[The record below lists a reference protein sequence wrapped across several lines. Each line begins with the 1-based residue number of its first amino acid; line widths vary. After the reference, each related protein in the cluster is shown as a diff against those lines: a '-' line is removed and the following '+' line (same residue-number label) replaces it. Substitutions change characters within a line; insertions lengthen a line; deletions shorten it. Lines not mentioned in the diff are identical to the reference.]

1 MDTSGERFVDGRL
14 NLWRGFGVEPKPGEW
29 PLLRRH
35 ILDVLCSGNKE
46 HARYMARWI
55 AWGVQNPIKQSEVA
69 LVLGGDKGTGKGK
82 FLRLLCRL
90 FGTHA
95 RIPGAVTGGRTG
107 VSRQHPC
114 RYSQPS
120 DGSSFLTGLTWG
132 GGGALRGQL

>member
-14 NLWRGFGVEPKPGEW
+14 NLWRGFGSEPKPGEW

-46 HARYMARWI
+46 HAQYMARWI
-55 AWGVQNPIKQSEVA
+55 AWRVQNPIKQSEVA

-95 RIPGAVTGGRTG
+95 I
-107 VSRQHPC
+107 QI
-114 RYSQPS
+114 S
-120 DGSSFLTGLTWG
+120 DRKHLTGSFNAHFMQTCLLFADEAFWPGDKG
-132 GGGALRGQL
+132 G